1 MIVIRRLSILLALV
15 LAGSCGRDLTVTDYS
30 TTCTVD
36 ADCTPVFVGDP
47 CTGCSCSNASINV
60 SSRAKYDADAAAQAR
75 LCSPLRPQCLADCV
89 QPVVV
94 CLAGRCALKAPQ

>member
-1 MIVIRRLSILLALV
+1 MSCRLSIILALV
-15 LAGSCGRDLTVTDYS
+15 FASSCGRALSVTDYS

-75 LCSPLRPQCLADCV
+75 LCSPLRPQCLADCA
-89 QPVVV
+89 QAVVV
-94 CLAGRCALKAPQ
+94 CLPGGCALKASQ